1 MIKLTIKK
9 TITKIPDFNNI
20 EFIFYFKLNNCTFIS
35 LKINMYQ
42 IYNLIILL
50 ATQILKLL
58 ALFSPKMKLFVEGR
72 KSVFETLKN
81 NIQEFDKTIW
91 FHAASLGEYEQGL
104 PVIEKVKD
112 KYPQHKIVLTFFSP
126 SGYEVRKN
134 NTVADVTVYLP
145 LDTISNAK
153 QFLDLVHPE
162 KVFFIKYEFWPNYLT
177 ELKKRS
183 ISTYLISGIFREKQH
198 FFKWYGGFYRK
209 ALHTFDYFFVQ
220 NESSKTLLKSIGF
233 TNVKVSGDT
242 RFDRVVTILEKD
254 NSLDYIAQFKNNQT
268 TIVIGS
274 SWPKDEELLV
284 NFINQATDNVKFI
297 IAPHNINHNQILNL
311 KSKISKKTLLFSE
324 KEEMLK
330 QVQHD
335 NLEDFQVFIIDT
347 IGILT
352 KIYSYADI
360 AYVGG
365 GFGNPG
371 VHNVLEPATFGIP
384 IVMGPNYSH
393 FAEATAL
400 VGLGGCISIKD
411 TNSLME
417 TFNLLLQNED
427 ERLEKG
433 HICSTFVQMNKG
445 ATEQILNNIS

>member
-104 PVIEKVKD
+104 PVIEEVKE

-274 SWPKDEELLV
+274 SWPKDEELLIQYIESV
-284 NFINQATDNVKFI
+284 PQNVKFI

-400 VGLGGCISIKD
+400 VGLNGCVAVKNQSELND
-411 TNSLME
+411 A
-417 TFNLLLQNED
+417 FNLLLQNEE

-433 HICSTFVQMNKG
+433 HICNTFVQMNKG

>member
-1 MIKLTIKK
+1 MS
-9 TITKIPDFNNI
+9 F
-20 EFIFYFKLNNCTFIS
+20 
-35 LKINMYQ
+35 
-42 IYNLIILL
+42 IYNFLILF
-50 ATQILKLL
+50 ASQFLKLL
-58 ALFSPKMKLFVEGR
+58 AFFSPKIKLFVAGR
-72 KSVFETLKN
+72 KSVFQTLQN
-81 NIQEFDKTIW
+81 NIQEIDKTIW

-104 PVIEKVKD
+104 PVIEKVKAQF
-112 KYPQHKIVLTFFSP
+112 PNHKIIITFFSP
-126 SGYEVRKN
+126 SGFEVRKN

-153 QFLDLVHPE
+153 QFLKLVHPE
-162 KVFFIKYEFWPNYLT
+162 MVFFIKYEYWPNYLN
-177 ELKKRS
+177 ELKNQN
-183 ISTYLISGIFREKQH
+183 ITTYLISGIFRENQA

-209 ALHTFDYFFVQ
+209 ALKTFTYFFVQ
-220 NESSKTLLKSIGF
+220 NETSKKLLQSIGF
-233 TNVKVSGDT
+233 ENVKISGDT

-254 NSLDYIAQFKNNQT
+254 NSLDFIAAFKNNLP

-274 SWPKDEELLV
+274 SWPKDEELLIH
-284 NFINQATDNVKFI
+284 FINQASNDIKFI
-297 IAPHNINHNQILNL
+297 IAPHTIDKNQILNL

-330 QVQHD
+330 HVHQD
-335 NLEDFQVFIIDT
+335 RLADFNVFIIDT

-371 VHNVLEPATFGIP
+371 VHNLLEPATFGIP
-384 IVMGPNYSH
+384 IVIGPNYSH

-400 VGLGGCISIKD
+400 VGLGGCISVKNQSELND
-411 TNSLME
+411 
-417 TFNLLLQNED
+417 TFNLLLQNKE

-445 ATEQILNNIS
+445 ATENILKHLLTKY